1 MASKEA
7 LRRPH
12 ELHGLASGERE
23 PCRNSTVL
31 PTTLMVSLVLHG
43 FILTLYVKKRGIWK
57 EKMYLR
63 QENEIKLV
71 VTSINQQST
80 EQPVGMGN
88 TSAL

>member
-1 MASKEA
+1 MNYTASHQGKGSHAGTA
-7 LRRPH
+7 LCF
-12 ELHGLASGERE
+12 LQGSW
-23 PCRNSTVL
+23 C
-31 PTTLMVSLVLHG
+31 SLVLHG

-80 EQPVGMGN
+80 EQPVGMGD